1 MLRHVCLL
9 LVTGWATTA
18 LAADP
23 ATPDESA
30 AGMDPAEITEAPD
43 ITPGGA
49 GTTSGITGSD
59 MREEDQ
65 GSGSGETQG
74 DELFQT
80 PPAASDAGPAY
91 ETQSPERED
100 EDEQALPDEP
110 LGAQDSGRREDGEP
124 QSSAEHSPTD
134 SGELRTET
142 IRAAQSEP

>member
-1 MLRHVCLL
+1 MTRLTLRHACLL

-59 MREEDQ
+59 MDEEDQ

-100 EDEQALPDEP
+100 EGEDEQALPDEP
-110 LGAQDSGRREDGEP
+110 LGADDSGRREDGEP
-124 QSSAEHSPTD
+124 QSST
-134 SGELRTET
+134 GRTPE
-142 IRAAQSEP
+142 

>member
-1 MLRHVCLL
+1 MTGRFTPPLL
-9 LVTGWATTA
+9 TVLLALGWAIPA

-43 ITPGGA
+43 VTPGGA
-49 GTTSGITGSD
+49 GTTSGITGAD
-59 MREEDQ
+59 MDEQDQ

-100 EDEQALPDEP
+100 DDDEQAMPDEP
-110 LGAQDSGRREDGEP
+110 LGADDTGRREDGEP
-124 QSSAEHSPTD
+124 QGSAGHSPD
-134 SGELRTET
+134 
-142 IRAAQSEP
+142 